1 MLPRH
6 PGTRVGIRLGEW
18 LSKLRQR
25 SWSIGQ
31 LLFAIIG
38 LGLVP
43 FVFFAAVAAMDAAN
57 RQEDEIRRSTL
68 DLSRALAIAI
78 QGELDAAVAAM
89 RVYAESADA
98 DTADYR
104 RLHEIAQHILLQR
117 PDWANIILSDSD
129 KNILFS
135 TAVPFGTRSVVVD
148 NASLDEAIRTRQ
160 PVVGQLSMGPRGR
173 RAIPVRVPLL
183 RAGEVLF
190 VLTVTI
196 RPESFVRIFQLQKVP
211 DSWVIAI
218 FDANLARVARSK
230 DHAGT
235 IGGPPSPTL
244 LDALRHTAGEGV
256 TLTSTLEGE
265 EVVTGFT
272 RLPTYGWVVAVGAS
286 TVPVRNMLLRGLGY
300 YTTGALITLAA
311 CVLAATWL
319 SRLISRDIHGVRELA
334 TDMGR
339 ERRVAAPGS
348 VITEIDEIGHAV
360 EETSVRLVG
369 LVDQLRDAADQAHA
383 AGKVKDEIIAV
394 TSHELR
400 NPLSPIVA
408 ALHILD
414 MKSDDSTRMEREIMH
429 RQVNHLSRLVD
440 DLLDV
445 SRLTRGQLEIHPR
458 RLDFR
463 ALAERVVAEGRLGL
477 EASRR
482 PVEIAFSSDKD
493 GPLWVLCDEARMTQA
508 INNLLGNAARHA
520 DGGPVAV
527 DLAADDAEVRL
538 TVRDFGTGMDSAT
551 LARVF
556 SPFYQARDN
565 QNELRGS
572 LGLGLSIVRSIVVS
586 HGGRVAARSEGL
598 GQGSVFEIAL
608 PREPGQGARSA

>member
-1 MLPRH
+1 
-6 PGTRVGIRLGEW
+6 
-18 LSKLRQR
+18 
-25 SWSIGQ
+25 
-31 LLFAIIG
+31 
-38 LGLVP
+38 
-43 FVFFAAVAAMDAAN
+43 AAN
-57 RQEDEIRRSTL
+57 RQEAEIRRSTL

-98 DTADYR
+98 DAADYR

-117 PDWANIILSDSD
+117 PDWATIILADSA

-135 TAVPFGTRSVVVD
+135 TSVPFGTRSEVVD
-148 NASLDEAIRTRQ
+148 NASMDEAIRTRQ
-160 PVVGQLSMGPRGR
+160 PVVGQLSTGPRGR
-173 RAIPVRVPLL
+173 AAIPVRVPLL
-183 RAGEVLF
+183 RAGEVVF

-211 DSWVIAI
+211 DSWVIAL

-244 LDALRHTAGEGV
+244 RQALQHYPGEGV
-256 TLTSTLEGE
+256 TRTSTLEGE
-265 EVVTGFT
+265 EVVTGFV

-286 TVPVRNMLLRGLGY
+286 TVPVRKVLLRGLGY
-300 YTTGALITLAA
+300 YTAGALITLAA
-311 CVLAATWL
+311 CVLLATWL
-319 SRLISRDIHGVRELA
+319 SRLISRDIHRVRELA
-334 TDMGR
+334 TEMGR
-339 ERRVAAPGS
+339 EQRVAAPGS
-348 VITEIDEIGHAV
+348 VITEVDQIGHAV
-360 EETSVRLVG
+360 EDTSIRLVG
-369 LVDQLRDAADQAHA
+369 LVDQLRDAADQAQA

-414 MKSDDSTRMEREIMH
+414 MKSDASTQMEREIMR
-429 RQVNHLSRLVD
+429 RQVNHLTRLVD

-445 SRLTRGQLEIHPR
+445 SRLTRGQMAINPR

-463 ALAERVVAEGRLGL
+463 ALAERVVGEARLGL

-482 PVEIAFSSDKD
+482 PVQIEFTADKD
-493 GPLWVLCDEARMTQA
+493 GPLWVVCDEARMTQA

-520 DGGPVAV
+520 NGGPVAV
-527 DLAADDAEVRL
+527 DLAASDTEVRL

-556 SPFYQARDN
+556 APFYQARDN

-586 HGGRVAARSEGL
+586 HGGRVAARSDGL
-598 GQGSVFEIAL
+598 GQGSDFEIIL
-608 PREPGQGARSA
+608 PRGPAAEEKAG